1 MSDLYQE
8 KDQDYYS
15 GVRFDLLTLFPA
27 KQGLSILEVGA
38 GSGENLVYL
47 KVKNIASKV
56 VGVEKF
62 LMENTMQ
69 QHEIIDSMI
78 IADLETDQ
86 LDLAEGSFDLILCPD
101 VIEHLIDP
109 WHVLE
114 KLRKYLRPGGEILI
128 SVPNI
133 RFFKVLISI
142 LLKGRFEYETSG
154 IMDRTH
160 LRWFCR
166 KDLIQLLEQSG
177 YRVTRASS
185 DFEQRKEWSKKYIFN
200 LLTFGLFKEFFIVQN
215 FIAAKKTN

>member
-15 GVRFDLLTLFPA
+15 GVRFDLLTLFPV

-47 KVKNIASKV
+47 KEKNIASKV
-56 VGVEKF
+56 VGIEKF
-62 LMENTMQ
+62 QMENTMQ

-109 WHVLE
+109 
-114 KLRKYLRPGGEILI
+114 
-128 SVPNI
+128 
-133 RFFKVLISI
+133 
-142 LLKGRFEYETSG
+142 
-154 IMDRTH
+154 
-160 LRWFCR
+160 
-166 KDLIQLLEQSG
+166 
-177 YRVTRASS
+177 
-185 DFEQRKEWSKKYIFN
+185 
-200 LLTFGLFKEFFIVQN
+200 
-215 FIAAKKTN
+215 